1 MRLLVK
7 VKTNSKIESI
17 TKEGN
22 VFIVRVSEPP
32 REGKA
37 NQAVIKL
44 LSQQFGISK
53 SKIRIINGFR
63 SRNKLVEILAED

>member
-1 MRLLVK
+1 MRVLVK
-7 VKTNSKIESI
+7 VKVNSRTESI
-17 TKEGN
+17 VQEGD

-44 LSQQFGISK
+44 LAQQFGISK
-53 SKIRIINGFR
+53 SKIRILNGFR
-63 SRNKLVEILAED
+63 SKNKLVELLTED

>member
-1 MRLLVK
+1 MRLLIK
-7 VKTNSKIESI
+7 VKANSKTEGI
-17 TKEGN
+17 TQEGN

-44 LSQQFGISK
+44 LAQQFGISK
-53 SKIRIINGFR
+53 SKIKIINGFK
-63 SRNKLVEILAED
+63 SRNKLVELLAED

>member
-1 MRLLVK
+1 MRILVK
-7 VKTNSKIESI
+7 VKINSRTESI
-17 TKEGN
+17 VQEGD

-44 LSQQFGISK
+44 LAQQFGISK
-53 SKIRIINGFR
+53 SKIRILKGFR
-63 SRNKLVEILAED
+63 SKNKLVELLTED

>member
-1 MRLLVK
+1 MRVLVK
-7 VKTNSKIESI
+7 VKINSRTESI
-17 TKEGN
+17 VQEGD

-44 LSQQFGISK
+44 LAQQFGISK
-53 SKIRIINGFR
+53 SKIRILNGFR
-63 SRNKLVEILAED
+63 SKNKLVELLTED